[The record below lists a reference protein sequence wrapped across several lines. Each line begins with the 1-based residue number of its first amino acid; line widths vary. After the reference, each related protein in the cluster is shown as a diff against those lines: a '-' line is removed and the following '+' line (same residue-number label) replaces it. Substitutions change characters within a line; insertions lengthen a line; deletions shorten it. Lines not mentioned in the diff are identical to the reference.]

1 MMRTRPRNESVRL
14 SRRAAGSCARVLLLA
29 IPFLS
34 LSAISARA
42 EESVAAEPRLSC
54 TGMYAYR
61 ADDLGNIEEISALTD
76 LPRFSIDRR
85 TGEVAGNVIG
95 NRQTTFEFIRPD
107 NESGEL
113 MLRVSWLDKA
123 GVSHSL
129 AVNLVDSGITQP
141 FIWSDMQVIYTGT
154 CV

>member
-1 MMRTRPRNESVRL
+1 
-14 SRRAAGSCARVLLLA
+14 
-29 IPFLS
+29 
-34 LSAISARA
+34 
-42 EESVAAEPRLSC
+42 
-54 TGMYAYR
+54 MYAYR
-61 ADDLGNIEEISALTD
+61 ADDLGNIEEVSASTD

-95 NRQTTFEFIRPD
+95 NRQTNFELVRRD
-107 NESGEL
+107 DETGDL
-113 MLRVSWLDKA
+113 LLRVSWLDKA

-129 AVNLVDSGITQP
+129 AVNLVTSGISQP

>member
-1 MMRTRPRNESVRL
+1 M
-14 SRRAAGSCARVLLLA
+14 AGSCVRAMLLA
-29 IPFLS
+29 IPALA
-34 LSAISARA
+34 LSAVSAKA
-42 EESVAAEPRLSC
+42 GESVAAEPRLSC

-61 ADDLGNIEEISALTD
+61 ADDLGNIEEISASTD
-76 LPRFSIDRR
+76 LPRFSIDRQ

-95 NRQTTFEFIRPD
+95 NRQTTFELIRHD

-113 MLRVSWLDKA
+113 MMRVSWLDKA

-129 AVNLVDSGITQP
+129 AVNLVTSGISQP

>member
-1 MMRTRPRNESVRL
+1 MSFGPRNESVRL
-14 SRRAAGSCARVLLLA
+14 SRRIAGSCARVLFVLMSLA
-29 IPFLS
+29 GLA
-34 LSAISARA
+34 SAVHA
-42 EESVAAEPRLSC
+42 EESAAAEPRLSC

-61 ADDLGNIEEISALTD
+61 ADDLGNIEEISAQTD
-76 LPRFSIDRR
+76 LPRFSIDRL

-95 NRQTTFEFIRPD
+95 NRETTFEFVR
-107 NESGEL
+107 SGERPGERQ
-113 MLRVSWLDKA
+113 LRVSWLDKT

-129 AVNLVDSGITQP
+129 AINLFDSDLAQP

>member
-1 MMRTRPRNESVRL
+1 MMRTKPRNESVRL
-14 SRRAAGSCARVLLLA
+14 SRHVAGSCARVLLLVFPLLA
-29 IPFLS
+29 
-34 LSAISARA
+34 LSAIFARA
-42 EESVAAEPRLSC
+42 EESVVAEPRLSC

-61 ADDLGNIEEISALTD
+61 ADDLGNIEEVSASTD

-95 NRQTTFEFIRPD
+95 NRQTNFELVRRD
-107 NESGEL
+107 DETGDL
-113 MLRVSWLDKA
+113 LLRVSWLDKA

-129 AVNLVDSGITQP
+129 AVNLVTSGISQP